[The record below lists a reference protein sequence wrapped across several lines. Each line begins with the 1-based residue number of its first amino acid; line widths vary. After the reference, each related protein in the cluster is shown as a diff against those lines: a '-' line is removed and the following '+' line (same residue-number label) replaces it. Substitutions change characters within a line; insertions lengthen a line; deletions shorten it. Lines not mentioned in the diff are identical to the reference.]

1 MQVEEYLRESIKT
14 FLHFLQ
20 KSKLHV
26 KKSKKSKLH
35 DEIIKE
41 IDEKIITGFD

>member
-20 KSKLHV
+20 KSKSYD
-26 KKSKKSKLH
+26 K
-35 DEIIKE
+35 IIKE
-41 IDEKIITGFD
+41 IDEKIIKGFD